1 MSNAFSGDFV
11 TAVNARGEK
20 QQIPRHWLD
29 NPTLG
34 REFRLPKSANPTPKP
49 TTAPADGPKEK

>member
-29 NPTLG
+29 HPVLG
-34 REFRLPKSANPTPKP
+34 KEFRLPPSASPKP
-49 TTAPADGPKEK
+49 TATKEK